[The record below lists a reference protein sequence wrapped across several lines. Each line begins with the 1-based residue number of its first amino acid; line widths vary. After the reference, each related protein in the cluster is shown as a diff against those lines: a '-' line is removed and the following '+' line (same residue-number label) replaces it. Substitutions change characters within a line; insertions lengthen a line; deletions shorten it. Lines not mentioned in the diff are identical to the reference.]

1 MCFKEGIFDCWKN
14 TRFLLFILIASSSWE
29 FCWGAKE
36 ETLQMSSLLADTVNL
51 FIDKLRVERNSIDNL
66 EDAASFPE
74 TRGGHGHGGGY
85 GGGGGGGNGHG
96 AITLDP
102 VSIISLLALGA
113 FLINNIL
120 QLLRAN
126 MGTAAPAPTTPGRS
140 MMRSQ
145 SELLPFIS
153 SALTKNGLPFADGE
167 PSFMDFFENVGSL
180 YYLQPKKRNM
190 CMKRVVC
197 NYLSLKEGREN
208 NPAGIKNKI
217 FDFMLSTVTKLVA
230 PEISD
235 NDKDEKCIR
244 AQKFCSDA
252 LLKDARISIEYKI
265 YSQVSSW
272 ITKLAFNGLAS
283 G

>member
-1 MCFKEGIFDCWKN
+1 M
-14 TRFLLFILIASSSWE
+14 
-29 FCWGAKE
+29 

-51 FIDKLRVERNSIDNL
+51 LIERLRAEKNTINSIDGKKPEE
-66 EDAASFPE
+66 EDMAAD
-74 TRGGHGHGGGY
+74 Y
-85 GGGGGGGNGHG
+85 GGGGGGNGHG

-126 MGTAAPAPTTPGRS
+126 MGAAAMPTMPREGGRL
-140 MMRSQ
+140 MRSQ
-145 SELLPFIS
+145 SDVLPFIMPS
-153 SALTKNGLPFADGE
+153 TLTKNGLPFPGDE
-167 PSFMDFFENVGSL
+167 PSFIDFFENVGSL

-197 NYLSLKEGREN
+197 NYINLKEGREN
-208 NPAGIKNKI
+208 NPAPLKNKI

-235 NDKDEKCIR
+235 NDKEEKCTR

-252 LLKDARISIEYKI
+252 LLKDARVSIEYKI